1 MLAAFTGKG
10 LVPDGLIAQPAF
22 LFAVAA
28 GAGIANL
35 LATFLGFPVST
46 THLLIGA
53 LLGAGLAEDPGAV
66 NGRQLWETFA
76 RPLMI
81 APLLAM
87 AAGGALHW
95 VSKPIVAGSAAQSR
109 FWDALHFL
117 SAGAVCLARGLNDT
131 AKLAALMLGIGGMGA
146 KVSMLTATAAIA
158 VGGVVSARKVA
169 HTMAYR
175 ITGMDAG
182 EGITANLATSLLT
195 TTASLHGLPV
205 STTHVSVG
213 ALLGM
218 GTATGRARWRTATP
232 VLMAWLV
239 TLPASAVLSA
249 LAWLVVRGA
258 V

>member
-1 MLAAFTGKG
+1 MLPSFTFVAAVALAYANGANANIKGVASLLGSGTVGYRMAVAWATVTTAAGCVASTWLSGGMLAAFTGKG

-109 FWDALHFL
+109 F
-117 SAGAVCLARGLNDT
+117 
-131 AKLAALMLGIGGMGA
+131 
-146 KVSMLTATAAIA
+146 
-158 VGGVVSARKVA
+158 
-169 HTMAYR
+169 
-175 ITGMDAG
+175 
-182 EGITANLATSLLT
+182 
-195 TTASLHGLPV
+195 
-205 STTHVSVG
+205 
-213 ALLGM
+213 
-218 GTATGRARWRTATP
+218 
-232 VLMAWLV
+232 
-239 TLPASAVLSA
+239 
-249 LAWLVVRGA
+249 
-258 V
+258 